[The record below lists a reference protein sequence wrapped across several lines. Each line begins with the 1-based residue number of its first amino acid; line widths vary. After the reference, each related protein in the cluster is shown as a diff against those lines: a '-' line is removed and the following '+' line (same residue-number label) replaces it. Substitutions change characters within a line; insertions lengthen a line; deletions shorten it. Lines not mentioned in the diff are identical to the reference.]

1 MNKVSKTTN
10 ILIPSLISLFNQYN
24 DNLKTRL
31 RADTLFLSFDEKSKK
46 TFNKFINLSNDRFKL
61 MKYGGTLN
69 HIISNQKQNYSKIND
84 DIQNDLLFNTN
95 YSNIERK
102 KLIKSV
108 NEFKSKE
115 IFSVRDKLFES
126 LKQRTSIDIL
136 LRKKQMLERKEKNK
150 IKNKNRNPSK
160 KNTNIS
166 KNTMTLS
173 DENEKN
179 NKPKLENKKEIIEI
193 NTQDEIKEDQ
203 INVINGIESY
213 KNLLKTKKNSLNNK
227 ENKNVNDNNNSNNN
241 NNNRFIKIN
250 KSDFKD
256 IETHLNEN
264 NIKILS
270 YNEESL
276 NKIEKKKN
284 EDEKFDINTLYKI
297 KTSNNIYKNQKMS
310 FLPKLKPIDT
320 EGNNFISG
328 NLNTNENKNENE
340 NENENSNYKNI
351 RSLTFNNNYDMKNT
365 IKIIKKEAYNGVM
378 LGEKLLNQKN
388 KFDTYYKRRFPKYAF
403 NQLEKNNK
411 LKQHNKIKNEKEKGN
426 TPKIIKKRKLS
437 NFERIMEDYQKIYD
451 NKKQIWIQEDKEKEI
466 NEKNKIKKQNDII
479 NFLLNLDDRN
489 NQKRRQNK

>member
-1 MNKVSKTTN
+1 MNKVTKTTN

-136 LRKKQMLERKEKNK
+136 LRQKQNLERKEKNK
-150 IKNKNRNPSK
+150 IKNKNRNVSK
-160 KNTNIS
+160 NNTNIF
-166 KNTMTLS
+166 KNTMTLP

-179 NKPKLENKKEIIEI
+179 NKPKLENKKEIIEK

-227 ENKNVNDNNNSNNN
+227 ENKNDNDNNNSNNSNN

-270 YNEESL
+270 YNEENSD
-276 NKIEKKKN
+276 KIEIKKN

-297 KTSNNIYKNQKMS
+297 KTCNNHYKNQKMS

-328 NLNTNENKNENE
+328 NINTNENE
-340 NENENSNYKNI
+340 NENNNYKNI
-351 RSLTFNNNYDMKNT
+351 RSLTFSNNYDMKNT
-365 IKIIKKEAYNGVM
+365 IKIIKKEAYNGVR

-388 KFDTYYKRRFPKYAF
+388 KFDTYYKRRFPKYSF

-411 LKQHNKIKNEKEKGN
+411 LKQHKKIKNEKEKGN
-426 TPKIIKKRKLS
+426 TPKIIKNRKLS
-437 NFERIMEDYQKIYD
+437 NFERIMEDFQKIYD

-489 NQKRRQNK
+489 NQKRRQKK

>member
-1 MNKVSKTTN
+1 MNKVTKTTN

-136 LRKKQMLERKEKNK
+136 LRQKQNLERKEKNK
-150 IKNKNRNPSK
+150 IKNKNRNVSK
-160 KNTNIS
+160 NNTNIF
-166 KNTMTLS
+166 KNTMTLP

-179 NKPKLENKKEIIEI
+179 NKPKLENKKEIIEK

-227 ENKNVNDNNNSNNN
+227 ENKNDNDNNNSNNSNN

-270 YNEESL
+270 YNEENSD
-276 NKIEKKKN
+276 KIEIKKN

-297 KTSNNIYKNQKMS
+297 KTCNNHYKNQKMS

-320 EGNNFISG
+320 EDNNFISG
-328 NLNTNENKNENE
+328 NINTNENE
-340 NENENSNYKNI
+340 NENNNYKNI
-351 RSLTFNNNYDMKNT
+351 RSLTFSNNYDMKNT
-365 IKIIKKEAYNGVM
+365 IKIIKKEAYNGVR

-388 KFDTYYKRRFPKYAF
+388 KFDTYYKRRFPKYSF

-411 LKQHNKIKNEKEKGN
+411 LKQHKKIKNEKEKGN
-426 TPKIIKKRKLS
+426 TPKIIKNRKLS
-437 NFERIMEDYQKIYD
+437 NFERIMEDFQKIYD

-489 NQKRRQNK
+489 NQKRRQKK